1 MEIYTKIHNKWHSF
15 NINYVAK
22 NNYSKKK
29 KIPGK
34 VEKRALAMFLRYC
47 ARSGG
52 ATGTAPL
59 SLTKMLAPLGARW

>member
-29 KIPGK
+29 DP
-34 VEKRALAMFLRYC
+34 
-47 ARSGG
+47 
-52 ATGTAPL
+52 
-59 SLTKMLAPLGARW
+59 